1 MIGRMLAT
9 DVIAAAQTWRPAQF
23 GNRRAA
29 TIHEALVE
37 PLWTGPRVLALV
49 GRETASMTNEAGDR
63 IDGREEIEAALVEAG
78 GGATLLL
85 EGVLTREPLQ
95 DIEEVAGREGIS
107 VPTPGDLAS
116 QMLVGDRL
124 SKRGDINERLEE
136 LRRRDVDDQRM
147 EVAFVAV
154 DLLWID
160 DQSIL
165 DVPLL
170 ERKRLLESALRES
183 RHVRLSAYVRQPIDT
198 WLNSWRMFGFRR
210 LSFRGANSRYV
221 PGAKNQEWAQ
231 AEIPR
236 R

>member
-1 MIGRMLAT
+1 M
-9 DVIAAAQTWRPAQF
+9 
-23 GNRRAA
+23 
-29 TIHEALVE
+29 
-37 PLWTGPRVLALV
+37 
-49 GRETASMTNEAGDR
+49 TASITTRAGHR
-63 IDGREEIEAALVEAG
+63 IPARDEIEAALVEAG

-95 DIEEVAGREGIS
+95 DIEEVAGREAIS
-107 VPTPGDLAS
+107 VPTPGELAS

-124 SKRGDINERLEE
+124 SKRGDISERLED
-136 LRRRDVDDQRM
+136 LRRRDVDDQRV

-183 RHVRLSAYVRQPIDT
+183 RLVRVSAYVRQPIDT

-221 PGAKNQEWAQ
+221 PGAKNPEWAQ
-231 AEIPR
+231 ADIPR

>member
-9 DVIAAAQTWRPAQF
+9 DVLTAARTWRPAEF

-29 TIHEALVE
+29 EIDEALVE

-49 GRETASMTNEAGDR
+49 QSGTASITNGSGDR
-63 IDGREEIEAALVEAG
+63 VEGREEIEAELAEAA

-85 EGVLTREPLQ
+85 EGVLTPEPLQ
-95 DIEEVAGREGIS
+95 DIEDVAARGAVT

-124 SKRGDINERLEE
+124 AKRGDINARLDD
-136 LRRRDVDDQRM
+136 LRRREVDDQRI

-170 ERKRLLESALRES
+170 ERKRVLESALRES

-198 WLNSWRMFGFRR
+198 WLASWRMFGFRR

-221 PGAKNQEWAQ
+221 PGAKNPEWAQ
-231 AEIPR
+231 ADIPR

>member
-1 MIGRMLAT
+1 
-9 DVIAAAQTWRPAQF
+9 
-23 GNRRAA
+23 
-29 TIHEALVE
+29 
-37 PLWTGPRVLALV
+37 
-49 GRETASMTNEAGDR
+49 
-63 IDGREEIEAALVEAG
+63 
-78 GGATLLL
+78 
-85 EGVLTREPLQ
+85 
-95 DIEEVAGREGIS
+95 
-107 VPTPGDLAS
+107 
-116 QMLVGDRL
+116 MLVGDRL
-124 SKRGDINERLEE
+124 SKRGDINERLED
-136 LRRRDVDDQRM
+136 LRRRDVDDQRV

-183 RHVRLSAYVRQPIDT
+183 RLVRVSAYVRQPIDT

-221 PGAKNQEWAQ
+221 PGAKNPEWSQ
-231 AEIPR
+231 ADIPR